1 VTAEVDRP
9 KIAQVTRNLV
19 SNALKFTPRGG
30 TVTVT
35 TRRERTVEK
44 EGEKEGER
52 WFTVEVVDTGVGIEA
67 VSIEP
72 MPELYYCFESS
83 RHTT

>member
-35 TRRERTVEK
+35 ARRERTTAGDGAEK
-44 EGEKEGER
+44 
-52 WFTVEVVDTGVGIEA
+52 WFTVEVIDTGVGIEA
-67 VSIEP
+67 VSADA
-72 MPELYYCFESS
+72 F
-83 RHTT
+83 